1 MAFLSFNKSELVNLE
16 YSLRRE
22 IIGANKTGAYCN
34 TTVVGC
40 NTRRYHG
47 LLAVPVDA
55 FGGEKHILLSG
66 LDESIV
72 VNHRQFNLGI
82 HCYGDIYEP
91 RGHKYIVDF
100 TAAPVPTLT
109 YKIGET
115 TFRKSVILAPDSDQV
130 MVKYE
135 LVSSPES
142 CELIVK
148 PFLAFRC
155 IHRLT
160 CENPD
165 ARTGYREIENGV
177 SFNMYEG
184 FPDLNLQL
192 SKAAEFRYAPSWYK
206 GITYTDEYRRGFDC
220 REDLFVPGLFSLRLR
235 KGESVII
242 SGSTAVEDTK
252 GLSRKFNS
260 VVKKKGKIT
269 SNADLLKYNADLLIC
284 NRNDHKQIVAG
295 LTWLG
300 TGLLR
305 ETVVALPGLTL
316 YAGAG
321 AKEFEEIL
329 DNLIADNQERLSS
342 RTTQVEAPLRIA
354 DALQQYIRFGAEPKR
369 VWKKYG
375 ETMKGILESYLPGR
389 RAEVALH
396 PNGLLWAQK
405 WRTALSWMNAYV
417 NGVPVTERAGYQ
429 VETNAFWYDA
439 ICFALEMEASY
450 EPRNSAFIERWSEV
464 KRLIEENFERTFWVE
479 RGYLAD
485 YVDNSGQNTAVRPNQ
500 LFAIALEHSPVN
512 DGYKSSIMQTISNEL
527 ITSRGIRT
535 LSPRN
540 EAYRGVYEGSQIE
553 RDLAYHQGCA
563 WIIPLDYY
571 IAQAFSMIGP
581 SYLKRAEYLVEGFY
595 KDIYK
600 HGVGA
605 FSELYDGDPPHEPHG
620 AISSACSTA
629 ALLRVEH
636 LLNKYR
642 TAAYGADEVSEVGPE
657 GTAAGCAAPIS
668 ETVKSETVKK
678 GRNRK

>member
-16 YSLRRE
+16 YSLKRE
-22 IIGANKTGAYCN
+22 IIGSNKTGAYCN
-34 TTVVGC
+34 TSVVDC

-115 TFRKSVILAPDSDQV
+115 TLRKSVILAPDSDQV
-130 MVKYE
+130 MIKYE
-135 LVSSPES
+135 IVSSPAS
-142 CELIVK
+142 CELILK

-155 IHRLT
+155 IHKLT
-160 CENPD
+160 RENPE
-165 ARTGYREIENGV
+165 ARTGYRELENGV

-184 FPDLNLQL
+184 FPDLNLQF
-192 SKAAEFRYAPSWYK
+192 SKASEFRYAPSWYK

-220 REDLFVPGLFSLRLR
+220 KEDLFVPGTFSLKLR
-235 KGESVII
+235 KGESVIV
-242 SGSTAVEDTK
+242 SGSTAVEDAK
-252 GLSRKFNS
+252 GLSRKFTS
-260 VVKKKGKIT
+260 IVKKKGNIT
-269 SNADLLKYNADLLIC
+269 SNLDLLKYNADLLIC
-284 NRNDHKQIVAG
+284 NRNGHKQIDAG
-295 LTWLG
+295 LTWLE

-305 ETVVALPGLTL
+305 ETIVALPGLTL

-329 DNLIADNQERLSS
+329 DNLIADNAERLST
-342 RTTQVEAPLRIA
+342 RTTQIEAPLRIA
-354 DALQQYIRFGAEPKR
+354 DDLQQYIAFGADAKK

-375 ETMKGILESYLPGR
+375 PVIKGIIESYLPGH
-389 RAEVALH
+389 RAEVAVH
-396 PNGLLWAQK
+396 PNGLLWGQK

-417 NGVPVTERAGYQ
+417 NGIPVTERAGYQ
-429 VETNAFWYDA
+429 VETNAFWYNA
-439 ICFALEMEASY
+439 ICFALEMEQRFA
-450 EPRNSAFIERWSEV
+450 PKNTAFIQRWNAI
-464 KRLIEENFERTFWVE
+464 KTLIDENFEKTFWIPE

-485 YVDNSGQNTAVRPNQ
+485 YVDNAGQGPAVRSNQ
-500 LFAIALEHSPVN
+500 LYAIALEYSPVSDEN
-512 DGYKSSIMQTISNEL
+512 KSSIMQTIANEL

-540 EAYRGVYEGSQIE
+540 EAYRGVYGGSQIE

-571 IAQAFSMIGP
+571 IDLAFRMVGP
-581 SYLKRAEYLVEGFY
+581 SFLKRAEYLIEGFY

-629 ALLRVEH
+629 ALLRIEY
-636 LLNKYR
+636 LLDRYR
-642 TAAYGADEVSEVGPE
+642 QQTTDRKA
-657 GTAAGCAAPIS
+657 
-668 ETVKSETVKK
+668 VKIKEE
-678 GRNRK
+678 

>member
-16 YSLRRE
+16 YSLKRE
-22 IIGANKTGAYCN
+22 IIGSNKTGAYCN
-34 TTVVGC
+34 TSVVDC

-47 LLAVPVDA
+47 LLAVSVDA

-115 TFRKSVILAPDSDQV
+115 TLRKSVILAPDSDQV
-130 MVKYE
+130 MIKYE
-135 LVSSPES
+135 IVSSPAS
-142 CELIVK
+142 CELILK

-160 CENPD
+160 KENPE
-165 ARTGYREIENGV
+165 ARTGYRELENGV

-184 FPDLNLQL
+184 FPDLNLQFL
-192 SKAAEFRYAPSWYK
+192 KASEFRYAPSWYK

-220 REDLFVPGLFSLRLR
+220 KEDLFVPGTFSLKLR
-235 KGESVII
+235 KGESVIV
-242 SGSTAVEDTK
+242 SGSTAVEDAK
-252 GLSRKFNS
+252 GLSRKFTS
-260 VVKKKGKIT
+260 IVKKKGNIT
-269 SNADLLKYNADLLIC
+269 SNLDLLKYNADLLIC
-284 NRNDHKQIVAG
+284 NRNDHKQIDAG
-295 LTWLG
+295 LTWLE

-305 ETVVALPGLTL
+305 ETIVALPGLTL

-329 DNLIADNQERLSS
+329 DNLIADNAERLST
-342 RTTQVEAPLRIA
+342 RTTQIEAPLRIA
-354 DALQQYIRFGAEPKR
+354 DDLQQYIAFGADAKK

-375 ETMKGILESYLPGR
+375 PVIKGIIESYLPGH
-389 RAEVALH
+389 RAEVAVH
-396 PNGLLWAQK
+396 PNGLLWGQK

-417 NGVPVTERAGYQ
+417 NGIPVTERAGYQ
-429 VETNAFWYDA
+429 VETNAFWYNA
-439 ICFALEMEASY
+439 ICFALEMEQRFA
-450 EPRNSAFIERWSEV
+450 PKNTAFIQRWNAI
-464 KRLIEENFERTFWVE
+464 KTLIDENFEKTFWIPE

-485 YVDNSGQNTAVRPNQ
+485 YVDNAGQGPAVRSNQ
-500 LFAIALEHSPVN
+500 LYAIALEYSPVSDEN
-512 DGYKSSIMQTISNEL
+512 KSSIMQTIANEL

-540 EAYRGVYEGSQIE
+540 EAYRGVYEGSQID

-571 IAQAFSMIGP
+571 IDLAFRMVGP
-581 SYLKRAEYLVEGFY
+581 SFLKRAEYLIEGFY

-629 ALLRVEH
+629 ALLRIEY
-636 LLNKYR
+636 LLDRYR
-642 TAAYGADEVSEVGPE
+642 QQTTDRKA
-657 GTAAGCAAPIS
+657 
-668 ETVKSETVKK
+668 VKIKEE
-678 GRNRK
+678 

>member
-16 YSLRRE
+16 YSLKRE
-22 IIGANKTGAYCN
+22 IIGSNKTGAYCN
-34 TTVVGC
+34 TSVVDC

-115 TFRKSVILAPDSDQV
+115 TLRKSVILAPDSDQV
-130 MVKYE
+130 MIKYE
-135 LVSSPES
+135 IVSSPAS
-142 CELIVK
+142 CELILK

-160 CENPD
+160 KENPE
-165 ARTGYREIENGV
+165 ARTGYRELENGV

-184 FPDLNLQL
+184 FPDLNLQF
-192 SKAAEFRYAPSWYK
+192 SKASEFRYAPSWYK

-220 REDLFVPGLFSLRLR
+220 KEDLFVPGTFSLKLR
-235 KGESVII
+235 KGESVIV
-242 SGSTAVEDTK
+242 SGSTAVEDAK
-252 GLSRKFNS
+252 GLSRKFTS
-260 VVKKKGKIT
+260 IVKKKGNIT
-269 SNADLLKYNADLLIC
+269 SNLDLLKYNADLLIC
-284 NRNDHKQIVAG
+284 NRNGHKQIDAG
-295 LTWLG
+295 LTWLE

-305 ETVVALPGLTL
+305 ETIVALPGLTL

-354 DALQQYIRFGAEPKR
+354 DNLQQYIAFGADAKK

-375 ETMKGILESYLPGR
+375 PVVKGIIESYLPGHR
-389 RAEVALH
+389 EEVAVH
-396 PNGLLWAQK
+396 PNGLLWCQK

-417 NGVPVTERAGYQ
+417 NGIPVTERAGYQ
-429 VETNAFWYDA
+429 VETNAFWYNA
-439 ICFALEMEASY
+439 ICFALEMEQKFA
-450 EPRNSAFIERWSEV
+450 PKNTAFIQRWNGI
-464 KRLIEENFERTFWVE
+464 KTLIEENFEKTFWIPE

-485 YVDNSGQNTAVRPNQ
+485 YVDNAGQGPAVRSNQ
-500 LFAIALEHSPVN
+500 LYAIALEYSPVSDEN
-512 DGYKSSIMQTISNEL
+512 KSSIMQTIANEL

-540 EAYRGVYEGSQIE
+540 EAYRGVYEGSQID

-571 IAQAFSMIGP
+571 IDLAFRMVGP
-581 SYLKRAEYLVEGFY
+581 SFLKRAEYLIEGFY

-629 ALLRVEH
+629 ALLRIEY
-636 LLNKYR
+636 LLDRYR
-642 TAAYGADEVSEVGPE
+642 QQTTDKKA
-657 GTAAGCAAPIS
+657 
-668 ETVKSETVKK
+668 VKIKEE
-678 GRNRK
+678 